1 MILPHTLW
9 GKYHDFHG
17 CWSSFRC
24 QKMHPKKLG
33 GLAMVGHL
41 YHLPTNKHMGF
52 AMFGLLDHVNR
63 ADDPDVPE
71 AAYSSS
77 CAVESPQTSFVVNGG
92 GSDLSDPIKGM
103 GIRMF
108 DSLIYMHLN
117 L

>member
-1 MILPHTLW
+1 
-9 GKYHDFHG
+9 
-17 CWSSFRC
+17 
-24 QKMHPKKLG
+24 
-33 GLAMVGHL
+33 
-41 YHLPTNKHMGF
+41 MGF

-103 GIRMF
+103 GIQMF